1 MSRNLG
7 SRSTATTWPAIAV
20 SGAVNQPS
28 PQQRSITSKPR
39 SMPMVASTPAG
50 SGHSTGHQPAVGIS
64 VPWKNAARSLTP
76 LLPARLLALLGFA
89 LQGPFDC
96 RAGRASMAVEHD
108 LLRLA
113 RRAVAKIDAFGEV
126 HHRTRHLQ

>member
-1 MSRNLG
+1 M
-7 SRSTATTWPAIAV
+7 ATTWPAIVA

-28 PQQRSITSKPR
+28 PQHRSITSRPR

-64 VPWKNAARSLTP
+64 VPWKKPSGAFMSSCLG
-76 LLPARLLALLGFA
+76 RLLALLGFA
-89 LQGPFDC
+89 LQRPFD
-96 RAGRASMAVEHD
+96 RGAGRAGMAVEQD

-113 RRAVAKIDAFGEV
+113 RRAVTE
-126 HHRTRHLQ
+126 